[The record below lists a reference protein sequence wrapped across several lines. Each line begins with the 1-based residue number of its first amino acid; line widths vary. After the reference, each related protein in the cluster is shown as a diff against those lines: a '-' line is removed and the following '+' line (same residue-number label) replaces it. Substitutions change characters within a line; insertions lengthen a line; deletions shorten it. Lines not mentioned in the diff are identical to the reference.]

1 MTTNQIT
8 TFMTCY
14 LTWSPFFWSRDIIK
28 ETPVRSYSSFET
40 YFDLYPTGS
49 PLLMVHW
56 CGPLMWSDWSAVQP
70 IRSHLYWPMKS
81 SFTLFLW
88 KYKKIKS
95 DHQPI
100 TKWIIY
106 YFSYSYPND
115 KTIRKIINSTLPV
128 RFLKPE
134 VLWARPEMH
143 FLVQRSYLGW
153 IPRNSKTFNFEPK
166 LSFSRKNQKNY
177 S

>member
-1 MTTNQIT
+1 MYGHQWPP
-8 TFMTCY
+8 MK
-14 LTWSPFFWSRDIIK
+14 SPPLWHATSRDLFFWPRDIIK
-28 ETPVRSYSSFET
+28 GNPRSYSFFET

-56 CGPLMWSDWSAVQP
+56 CGPSDWPTVPP

-88 KYKKIKS
+88 KYIEKS

-106 YFSYSYPND
+106 YLFFRHATPLLFLPND
-115 KTIRKIINSTLPV
+115 KTIWKIIISNLYL
-128 RFLKPE
+128 RYDFWNRKWFWILGLK
-134 VLWARPEMH
+134 
-143 FLVQRSYLGW
+143 
-153 IPRNSKTFNFEPK
+153 
-166 LSFSRKNQKNY
+166 
-177 S
+177 